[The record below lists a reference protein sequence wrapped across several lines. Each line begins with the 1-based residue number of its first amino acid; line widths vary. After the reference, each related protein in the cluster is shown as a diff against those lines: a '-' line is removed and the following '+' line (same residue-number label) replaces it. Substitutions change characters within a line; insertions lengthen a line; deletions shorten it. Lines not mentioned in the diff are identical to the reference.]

1 MFNKKIIVILVV
13 ILLFILINS
22 LKRYEK
28 FENQNKLAVIVPLR
42 DREEHLKQF
51 LKNILPILEHQ
62 NINYKIFI
70 VEQAQGKRFNK
81 AKINNAGFLE
91 IQKKYPQYDR
101 FLFND
106 VDNYPLDKDS
116 INYNTPLRGIHH
128 FFGHTFCLGGFFMV
142 GKNDFN
148 KINGYPNDYWG
159 WGGED
164 VDLQKRA
171 EILGVKINRNKFV
184 ERNRNKKLKLIN
196 DDITSTTETK
206 KENRPNSHK
215 LKKNIVKYKN
225 NPSIIGLNGLN
236 NCDYKVL
243 KTEDYAK
250 NIERILIDI

>member
-22 LKRYEK
+22 LKKYEK

-128 FFGHTFCLGGFFMV
+128 FFGHTFCLGGFFMLR
-142 GKNDFN
+142 KNDFN

-164 VDLQKRA
+164 VDIQHRA
-171 EILGVKINRNKFV
+171 KILGVEIVRDKFIDRNK
-184 ERNRNKKLKLIN
+184 NGTLKLIS
-196 DDITSTTETK
+196 DHITKNEETK
-206 KENRPNSHK
+206 RKNRPNSDK